1 MHRTTH
7 NELRLDFMITP
18 TSPLSIQAKTVPGFV
33 RALHPATIEDSAY
46 IPASTLK
53 GALRTAAE
61 QVCREAGLD
70 CCDLEHPCADR
81 ESVRK
86 AKQAGDSAA
95 LYRALCGLCRI
106 FGSKVLRSHLLVTDC
121 FPAEPLE
128 ALPMRDDDPTEIVT
142 DEPFYGRLALRNFER
157 WQVGLLALLL
167 ARINMA
173 EVQLGGNR
181 SAGMG
186 CVAMEYRSLTIIY
199 PGLAP
204 NADQEAAL
212 RTRLHGVGQLV
223 GPNNRY
229 GLIYPDMNDTAD
241 LPESAV
247 YEAGLGFVSLSI
259 LPSEPSE
266 ETGESAEMN
275 ETSPTAEPA
284 ESANATQT
292 HDLIDNVLTRQVL
305 AWGNYVRTH
314 KSTSSPSLRSGEGA
328 RG

>member
-7 NELRLDFMITP
+7 NELRLDFTITP
-18 TSPLSIQAKTVPGFV
+18 TSPLTIQAQSVPGFV

-61 QVCREAGLD
+61 RVCLEAGLD

-86 AKQAGDSAA
+86 AKQAGDSAI
-95 LYRALCGLCRI
+95 LYQALCSLCRI
-106 FGSKVLRSHLLVTDC
+106 FGSKMWRSHLTMTDC
-121 FPAEPLE
+121 FPDEPLD
-128 ALPMRDDDPTEIVT
+128 ALPMRDDDPMEIVT

-186 CVAMEYRSLTIIY
+186 CVAIEYRSLSIIY

-204 NADQEAAL
+204 DADQEEAL
-212 RTRLHGVGQLV
+212 RTRLHGVGQFV
-223 GPNNRY
+223 GANNRY

-247 YEAGLGFVSLSI
+247 YEAGFGFVSVSI
-259 LPSEPSE
+259 LLSEPPE
-266 ETGESAEMN
+266 ATGEAVEVN
-275 ETSPTAEPA
+275 ETYPTAEPVEPA
-284 ESANATQT
+284 STT
-292 HDLIDNVLTRQVL
+292 HGLIDNVLTRQVL
-305 AWGNYVRTH
+305 AWGSYVHSHRPTA
-314 KSTSSPSLRSGEGA
+314 SSSPLRSGEET